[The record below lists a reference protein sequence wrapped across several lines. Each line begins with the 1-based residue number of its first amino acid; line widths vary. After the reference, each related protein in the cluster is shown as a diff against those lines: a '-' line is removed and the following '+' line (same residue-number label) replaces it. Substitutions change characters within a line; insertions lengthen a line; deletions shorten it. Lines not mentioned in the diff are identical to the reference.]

1 MKKLLFALLFT
12 SSTAFAGAGEQ
23 LAAMD
28 KAYRCLI
35 PASKKELKKSG
46 SKDFDREIATKAAMN
61 CLPSIRQY
69 ISACESAGNDLVT
82 CEKTTDA
89 ILYRATEYAKGD

>member
-1 MKKLLFALLFT
+1 MKKLLVVLLLT

-28 KAYRCLI
+28 TAYRCLI
-35 PASKKELKKSG
+35 PSAKKELKKSG
-46 SKDFDREIATKAAMN
+46 LKDFDREIATKAAMN

-69 ISACESAGNDLVT
+69 ISECESGGNDYDACKNT
-82 CEKTTDA
+82 ADA
-89 ILYRATEYAKGD
+89 ILFRATEYAKGN